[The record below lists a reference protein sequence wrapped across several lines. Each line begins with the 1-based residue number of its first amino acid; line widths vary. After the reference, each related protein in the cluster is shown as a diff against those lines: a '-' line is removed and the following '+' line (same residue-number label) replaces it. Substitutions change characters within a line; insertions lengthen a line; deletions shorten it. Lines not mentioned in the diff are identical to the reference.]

1 MSLYNYYVPIQ
12 IWETKNIYNDLGKLF
27 RFHIIY
33 DENNFKIPKNLETFY
48 PPEWDNLKN
57 WKDIWK
63 LKTIIFGFSPMYR
76 GYLNRG
82 YVMLNIY
89 DNSTSPYNSI
99 GLTTNNAKHFFNI
112 KKSFM
117 TILYPF
123 LEIKNNF
130 SIMFISLKATTIQDV
145 TIFNENSSSDTEYN
159 FLTNTVK
166 KWNQNYYPYNNNLL
180 LYIFTN
186 IPSFTHWKINSENI
200 CIPSNNKN
208 DYPTLLICNQN
219 NQKVKNKY
227 TFVQNNSSALSELFQ
242 DNTPFYIIFFVILVS
257 FVLLTLFIIYKRLSA
272 KRTLIQ

>member
-1 MSLYNYYVPIQ
+1 M
-12 IWETKNIYNDLGKLF
+12 
-27 RFHIIY
+27 
-33 DENNFKIPKNLETFY
+33 
-48 PPEWDNLKN
+48 
-57 WKDIWK
+57 
-63 LKTIIFGFSPMYR
+63 
-76 GYLNRG
+76 
-82 YVMLNIY
+82 
-89 DNSTSPYNSI
+89 
-99 GLTTNNAKHFFNI
+99 
-112 KKSFM
+112 
-117 TILYPF
+117 LYPF
-123 LEIKNNF
+123 FEIKNNF

-145 TIFNENSSSDTEYN
+145 TIFNENSSSDTKYN

-166 KWNQNYYPYNNNLL
+166 KWDQNYYPYNNNFLF
-180 LYIFTN
+180 YIFTK

-242 DNTPFYIIFFVILVS
+242 DNTPFYIIFFIILVS